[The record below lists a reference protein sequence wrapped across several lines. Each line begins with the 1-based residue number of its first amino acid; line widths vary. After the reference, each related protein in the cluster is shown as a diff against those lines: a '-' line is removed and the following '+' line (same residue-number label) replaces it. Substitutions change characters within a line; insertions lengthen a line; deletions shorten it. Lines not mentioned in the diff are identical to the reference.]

1 MKKILAVLLTLAF
14 VFTMSIPAFAAQITS
29 IPFWQN
35 GGNVSTLI
43 SVVSNNG
50 STAQGA
56 YTSTGAVITITLTS
70 TDTSAGYTIDPTS
83 GQAAMTAGATF
94 AIAKFNSARGQ
105 SLQVDTAQIGGTN
118 GTSIW
123 ETGAAYS
130 STAARFGH
138 GSVNT
143 GTSGANEHVGWV
155 AVYGGTNPAGFT
167 VDLGT
172 F

>member
-1 MKKILAVLLTLAF
+1 
-14 VFTMSIPAFAAQITS
+14 MSIPAFAAQITT

-43 SVVSNNG
+43 SVVASNG
-50 STAQGA
+50 QAAQGN
-56 YTSTGAVITITLTS
+56 YTSTGAAITITLTS
-70 TDTSAGYTIDPTS
+70 TDTSAGYTIQPTS
-83 GQAAMTAGATF
+83 GTAAMTAGATF
-94 AIAKFNSARGQ
+94 ATATFLSYPGR

-118 GTSIW
+118 GTNIW
-123 ETGAAYS
+123 STGAAYS

-138 GSVNT
+138 GSINI
-143 GTSGANEHVGWV
+143 GTSGATEHRGWV
-155 AVYGGTNPAGFT
+155 AVYGGTSPAGFT

>member
-1 MKKILAVLLTLAF
+1 MKKILVGLVACVMIFA
-14 VFTMSIPAFAAQITS
+14 MSIPSAFAATS
-29 IPFWQN
+29 FIPFWQN

-43 SVVSNNG
+43 SIVANNG
-50 STAQGA
+50 TAAQGTF
-56 YTSTGAVITITLTS
+56 TSTGATITVTLTS
-70 TDTSAGYTIDPTS
+70 TDTSAGYTIQPTS
-83 GQAAMTAGATF
+83 GMAAMTAGATF
-94 AIAKFNSARGQ
+94 ATATFLSYPGR

-123 ETGAAYS
+123 ATGAAYS
-130 STAARFGH
+130 ATAARFGH
-138 GSVNT
+138 GSVDR
-143 GTSGANEHVGWV
+143 GTAGASEHRGWV